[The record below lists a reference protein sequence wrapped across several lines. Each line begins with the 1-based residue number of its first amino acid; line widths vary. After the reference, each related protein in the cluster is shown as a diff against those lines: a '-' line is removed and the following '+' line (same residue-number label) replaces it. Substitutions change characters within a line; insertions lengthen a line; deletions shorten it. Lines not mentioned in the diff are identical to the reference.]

1 MTFRPTFWPTVFTVP
16 ALAALIALGTWQLH
30 RLQWK
35 QDLLDK
41 LHNRAVASA
50 VAPPAAGDD
59 LEAFEFRRVRVTG
72 TYRLDDELYLVG
84 RSLAGAPGLH
94 ILTPLVPADGST
106 AILVDRGY
114 VPFEGRDPARRPG
127 GQIKGQVT
135 VNGIV
140 RLQKHKGFFV
150 PDNEP
155 AKNSWYYVDIPAMAK
170 KAGLALRPGYYIIAD
185 AVPLPGGWPKGGQ
198 WRLDL
203 PNNHLQYAITWY
215 CLAVALL
222 VIYILYHRQ
231 KTT

>member
-114 VPFEGRDPARRPG
+114 VPFEGRDAKEIMIKHVKQKLVPCNSRLTARSSPSSANLRRSGSICPA
-127 GQIKGQVT
+127 
-135 VNGIV
+135 
-140 RLQKHKGFFV
+140 
-150 PDNEP
+150 
-155 AKNSWYYVDIPAMAK
+155 
-170 KAGLALRPGYYIIAD
+170 
-185 AVPLPGGWPKGGQ
+185 
-198 WRLDL
+198 
-203 PNNHLQYAITWY
+203 
-215 CLAVALL
+215 
-222 VIYILYHRQ
+222 
-231 KTT
+231 